1 LSRGTAEK
9 GETHMKKTRLVR
21 AAALAVSLAFVAAAC
36 GDDSDS
42 GSTEDTTATAETTA
56 TGDTTAPAEGGEA
69 AGGATCAEGTSIAFF
84 GALSGDAG
92 NLGQNIKKGAELAV
106 SQFNAANAGCQ
117 VELKEYDSQGSPDQA
132 PALATEAIGD
142 ATVLGIVG
150 PAFSGESKAVNPLFD
165 EAGLAIITPSAT
177 NEALNDNGW
186 KIFHRALAGDDKQGP
201 GIVTYIQNTLAA
213 ETVGVIDDASEYGK
227 GLADIVREGLG
238 DKVVASDSIDPAA
251 ADFSA
256 AVSKMKDAAPA
267 AIFYGGY
274 YAEAG
279 KLAKQLRDAGV
290 ESTLVFGDGV
300 KDVGYIEAAGPAA
313 EGSIITCTC
322 ADGGSNADFA
332 AAYGELFP
340 GETPQTYAAEAYDA
354 ANAFLA
360 AIASGAADR
369 AAVLEFLKSYDA
381 AGVTKQIKWDE
392 TGEVAGNAVY
402 SYKVE
407 GGNIVVEGLI
417 D

>member
-1 LSRGTAEK
+1 
-9 GETHMKKTRLVR
+9 MKKTRLVR

-36 GDDSDS
+36 GDDNDS
-42 GSTEDTTATAETTA
+42 GSTEDTTAAAETATA
-56 TGDTTAPAEGGEA
+56 DTTAAAEGGEA
-69 AGGATCAEGTSIAFF
+69 AAEGATCAEGTSIAFF

-106 SQFNAANAGCQ
+106 AQFNAANAGCQ
-117 VELKEYDSQGSPDQA
+117 VTLKEFDSQGSPDQA
-132 PALATEAIGD
+132 PALATQAIED
-142 ATVLGIVG
+142 AAILGIVG
-150 PAFSGESKAVNPLFD
+150 PAFSGESKAVNPAFD

-201 GIVTYIQNTLAA
+201 GIVAYIQNTLAA

-238 DKVVASDSIDPAA
+238 DKVVASDAIDPAA

-300 KDVGYIEAAGPAA
+300 KDIGYIEAAGPAA

-332 AAYGELFP
+332 AAYGEQFP

-360 AIASGAADR
+360 AITSGAADR

-417 D
+417 E

>member
-1 LSRGTAEK
+1 
-9 GETHMKKTRLVR
+9 MKKTRLVR

-36 GDDSDS
+36 GDDNDS
-42 GSTEDTTATAETTA
+42 GSTEDTTAAAEETTTAEGDTA
-56 TGDTTAPAEGGEA
+56 T
-69 AGGATCAEGTSIAFF
+69 GGATCAEGTAIAFF

-106 SQFNAANAGCQ
+106 AQFNDANADCQ

-142 ATVLGIVG
+142 DTVLGIVG

-165 EAGLAIITPSAT
+165 EAGLPIITPSAT

-186 KIFHRALAGDDKQGP
+186 TIFHRALAGDDKQGP
-201 GIVTYIQNTLAA
+201 GIVAYIQNTLAA
-213 ETVGVIDDASEYGK
+213 ESVGVIDDATEYGK
-227 GLADIVREGLG
+227 GLADIVRDGLG
-238 DKVVASDSIDPAA
+238 DAIVASDSIDPAA

-300 KDVGYIEAAGPAA
+300 KDVGFIEAAGPAA

-407 GGNIVVEGLI
+407 GGAIVVEGLI
-417 D
+417 E

>member
-1 LSRGTAEK
+1 
-9 GETHMKKTRLVR
+9 MKKTRLVR

-36 GDDSDS
+36 GDDNDS
-42 GSTEDTTATAETTA
+42 ASTEDTTATADTTA
-56 TGDTTAPAEGGEA
+56 TGDTTAPAEGGV
-69 AGGATCAEGTSIAFF
+69 TCAEGTSLAFF

-106 SQFNAANAGCQ
+106 AQFNAANAGCQ
-117 VELKEYDSQGSPDQA
+117 VTLKEFDSQGSPDQA

-142 ATVLGIVG
+142 ATILGIVG
-150 PAFSGESKAVNPLFD
+150 PAFSGESKAVNPAFD

-201 GIVTYIQNTLAA
+201 GIVAYIQNKLAA

-256 AVSKMKDAAPA
+256 AVSKMKEAAPA

-300 KDVGYIEAAGPAA
+300 KDVGFVEAAGPAA
-313 EGSIITCTC
+313 EGSIIT
-322 ADGGSNADFA
+322 
-332 AAYGELFP
+332 
-340 GETPQTYAAEAYDA
+340 
-354 ANAFLA
+354 
-360 AIASGAADR
+360 
-369 AAVLEFLKSYDA
+369 
-381 AGVTKQIKWDE
+381 
-392 TGEVAGNAVY
+392 
-402 SYKVE
+402 
-407 GGNIVVEGLI
+407 
-417 D
+417 

>member
-1 LSRGTAEK
+1 
-9 GETHMKKTRLVR
+9 MKKTRLVR

-36 GDDSDS
+36 GDDNDS
-42 GSTEDTTATAETTA
+42 GSTEDTTAAAEETT
-56 TGDTTAPAEGGEA
+56 TGDTTAEGDTA
-69 AGGATCAEGTSIAFF
+69 TGGATCAEGTAIAFF

-106 SQFNAANAGCQ
+106 AQFNDANADCQ

-142 ATVLGIVG
+142 DTVLGIVG

-165 EAGLAIITPSAT
+165 EAGLPIITPSAT

-186 KIFHRALAGDDKQGP
+186 TIFHRALAGDDKQGP
-201 GIVTYIQNTLAA
+201 GIVAYIQNTLAA
-213 ETVGVIDDASEYGK
+213 ESVGVIDDATEYGK
-227 GLADIVREGLG
+227 GLADIVRDGLG
-238 DKVVASDSIDPAA
+238 DAIVASDSIDPAA

-300 KDVGYIEAAGPAA
+300 KDVGFIEAAGPAA

-407 GGNIVVEGLI
+407 GGAIVVEGLI
-417 D
+417 E

>member
-1 LSRGTAEK
+1 
-9 GETHMKKTRLVR
+9 MKKTRLVR

-42 GSTEDTTATAETTA
+42 GSTEDTTAAAEETT

-106 SQFNAANAGCQ
+106 AQFNAANAGCQ
-117 VELKEYDSQGSPDQA
+117 VTLKEFDSQGSPDQA
-132 PALATEAIGD
+132 PALATEAIAD
-142 ATVLGIVG
+142 AAILGIVG

-201 GIVTYIQNTLAA
+201 GIVAYIQNKLAA

-227 GLADIVREGLG
+227 GIADIVREGLG

-267 AIFYGGY
+267 AIFFGGY

-300 KDVGYIEAAGPAA
+300 KDIGYIEAAGPAA

-360 AIASGAADR
+360 GIASGAADR

-407 GGNIVVEGLI
+407 GGAIVVEGLI
-417 D
+417 E

>member
-1 LSRGTAEK
+1 MFDE
-9 GETHMKKTRLVR
+9 GERHMKKTRLVR
-21 AAALAVSLAFVAAAC
+21 VAALAVSLAVVGVAC
-36 GDDSDS
+36 GDDDDT
-42 GSTEDTTATAETTA
+42 GSTEDTTAAAEDTA
-56 TGDTTAPAEGGEA
+56 TADTTAA
-69 AGGATCAEGTSIAFF
+69 AGVTCAEGTSIAFF

-106 SQFNAANAGCQ
+106 VQFNAANAGCQ
-117 VELKEYDSQGSPDQA
+117 VTLKEFDSQGSPDQA
-132 PALATEAIGD
+132 PALATQAIED
-142 ATVLGIVG
+142 ASILGIVG

-165 EAGLAIITPSAT
+165 EAGLSIITPSAT

-201 GIVTYIQNTLAA
+201 GVVAYIKNKLAA
-213 ETVGVIDDASEYGK
+213 ATVGVIDDATEYGK
-227 GLADIVREGLG
+227 GIADIVREGLG
-238 DKVVASDSIDPAA
+238 DAVVASDSIDPAA

-290 ESTLVFGDGV
+290 EATLVFGDGV
-300 KDVGYIEAAGPAA
+300 KDNGFIEAAGPAA

-322 ADGGSNADFA
+322 SDGASNAEFA
-332 AAYGELFP
+332 AAYGEQFP
-340 GETPQTYAAEAYDA
+340 GETPQTYAAEAYDS

-369 AAVLEFLKSYDA
+369 AAVLAFLKSYDV

-407 GGNIVVEGLI
+407 GGAIVVEGLI
-417 D
+417 E

>member
-1 LSRGTAEK
+1 
-9 GETHMKKTRLVR
+9 MKKTRLVR

-36 GDDSDS
+36 GDDNDS
-42 GSTEDTTATAETTA
+42 SSTEDTTATA
-56 TGDTTAPAEGGEA
+56 DTTAAAEDTA

-92 NLGQNIKKGAELAV
+92 NLGQNIKKGADLAV
-106 SQFNAANAGCQ
+106 AQFNAANPGCQ
-117 VELKEYDSQGSPDQA
+117 VTLKEFDSQGNPDQA
-132 PALATEAIGD
+132 PALATQAIDD
-142 ATVLGIVG
+142 ASILGIVG
-150 PAFSGESKAVNPLFD
+150 PAFSGESKAVNPAFD

-177 NEALNDNGW
+177 NETLNDNGW

-201 GIVTYIQNTLAA
+201 GIVTYIQKTLAA
-213 ETVGVIDDASEYGK
+213 AKVGVIDDASEYGK
-227 GLADIVREGLG
+227 GLADIVRTGLG
-238 DKVVASDSIDPAA
+238 DAVVASDAIDPAA

-256 AVSKMKDAAPA
+256 AVSKMKDAAPD

-290 ESTLVFGDGV
+290 EATLVFGDGV
-300 KDVGYIEAAGPAA
+300 KDVGYVEAAGPAA

-332 AAYGELFP
+332 AAYGEQFP

-369 AAVLEFLKSYDA
+369 AAVLAFLGTYDA

-402 SYKVE
+402 AYKVE
-407 GGNIVVEGLI
+407 GGNIVALGLI
-417 D
+417 E